1 MGVKT
6 QNGLVA
12 AMTCF
17 HNFTAPVWQIFA
29 GNLLLLICSLF
40 YLVWWVVC
48 FGPNASGKAAGGS
61 TGVIYLTGAFI
72 SGIAAIV
79 LMSGGI
85 NTLSKDAKSVPVW
98 LILLGGTVLFVV
110 MLLVT
115 TAVYHRPMTSE
126 LIIIHIWVVLEL
138 CAVVVLYG
146 TGRFGLGRT
155 VLLLTLIGIA
165 FVAGVICYVLYYRLE
180 GTASYLDGMAPLII
194 DASVMAVFL
203 GVLAVS

>member
-1 MGVKT
+1 
-6 QNGLVA
+6 
-12 AMTCF
+12 MTCF

-29 GNLLLLICSLF
+29 GNLMLFICSLF

-61 TGVIYLTGAFI
+61 TGVVYLTGAFI

-98 LILLGGTVLFVV
+98 LILLCGIVLFAV

-115 TAVYHRPMTSE
+115 TAFYHRPVTSE
-126 LIIIHIWVVLEL
+126 LIIIHIWAVLQL
-138 CAVVVLYG
+138 SAVAVLYG

-155 VLLLTLIGIA
+155 VLLVTLTGIA
-165 FVAGVICYVLYYRLE
+165 FVVGVICYILYYRLE
-180 GTASYLDGMAPLII
+180 GKAGYWDGMAPLLV

>member
-1 MGVKT
+1 M
-6 QNGLVA
+6 VA

-48 FGPNASGKAAGGS
+48 FRPDASGKTAGGS
-61 TGVIYLTGAFI
+61 AGVIYISAAFVT
-72 SGIAAIV
+72 GIAAIV
-79 LMSGGI
+79 LLSRGI
-85 NTLSKDAKSVPVW
+85 NTLSNDAKGVPVW
-98 LILLGGTVLFVV
+98 LILLCGTILFVV
-110 MLLVT
+110 MIMVT

-126 LIIIHIWVVLEL
+126 LIIVHIWVVLEI

-165 FVAGVICYVLYYRLE
+165 FAAGMICYVLYYRLE
-180 GTASYLDGMAPLII
+180 GTAGYRDGMAPLII

>member
-1 MGVKT
+1 
-6 QNGLVA
+6 
-12 AMTCF
+12 MTCF

-29 GNLLLLICSLF
+29 GNFLLFICSIF

-61 TGVIYLTGAFI
+61 TGAVYLTGAFI

-79 LMSGGI
+79 LMSVGI

-98 LILLGGTVLFVV
+98 LILLCVTVLFAV

-115 TAVYHRPMTSE
+115 TAVYHRPVTSE
-126 LIIIHIWVVLEL
+126 LIIIHIWAVLEL
-138 CAVVVLYG
+138 CAVAVLYG

-155 VLLLTLIGIA
+155 MLLLTLTGIA
-165 FVAGVICYVLYYRLE
+165 FIAGMICYVLYYRLE
-180 GTASYLDGMAPLII
+180 GKAGYWDGMAPLII

>member
-1 MGVKT
+1 M
-6 QNGLVA
+6 VA

-48 FGPNASGKAAGGS
+48 FRPDASGKTAGGS
-61 TGVIYLTGAFI
+61 AGVIYITAAFI
-72 SGIAAIV
+72 TGIAAIV
-79 LMSGGI
+79 LLSGGI
-85 NTLSKDAKSVPVW
+85 NILSKDAKSVPVW
-98 LILLGGTVLFVV
+98 LILLSGTVLFVV
-110 MLLVT
+110 MILVT
-115 TAVYHRPMTSE
+115 TAVYRRPMTSE
-126 LIIIHIWVVLEL
+126 LIIVHIWAVLEL

-155 VLLLTLIGIA
+155 VLLLTLLGIA
-165 FVAGVICYVLYYRLE
+165 FVAGMICYVLYYRLE
-180 GTASYLDGMAPLII
+180 GTAGYRDGMAPLII

>member
-1 MGVKT
+1 
-6 QNGLVA
+6 
-12 AMTCF
+12 MTCF

-29 GNLLLLICSLF
+29 GNLLLFICSLF

-48 FGPNASGKAAGGS
+48 FGSNASGKAAGGS
-61 TGVIYLTGAFI
+61 AGVIYLTGAFI

-98 LILLGGTVLFVV
+98 LILLCGTVLFAV

-126 LIIIHIWVVLEL
+126 LIIIHIWAVLEL
-138 CAVVVLYG
+138 CAVAVLYG
-146 TGRFGLGRT
+146 TGRFGMGRT
-155 VLLLTLIGIA
+155 VLLLTLVGIA
-165 FVAGVICYVLYYRLE
+165 SVAGVICYVLYYRLE
-180 GTASYLDGMAPLII
+180 GTASYRDGMVPLII

>member
-1 MGVKT
+1 
-6 QNGLVA
+6 VA

-17 HNFTAPVWQIFA
+17 HNFTVPVWQIFS
-29 GNLLLLICSLF
+29 GNLMLFICSIF

-61 TGVIYLTGAFI
+61 AGVICLTGAFI

-79 LMSGGI
+79 MMSGGI
-85 NTLSKDAKSVPVW
+85 ITLSKDAKSVPVW
-98 LILLGGTVLFVV
+98 LILLGGTALFAV

-115 TAVYHRPMTSE
+115 TALYQRPVTSE

-138 CAVVVLYG
+138 CAIAVLYG
-146 TGRFGLGRT
+146 TGRFGFGRT
-155 VLLLTLIGIA
+155 VLLLTLVGIA
-165 FVAGVICYVLYYRLE
+165 FVAGMICYVLYYRLE
-180 GTASYLDGMAPLII
+180 GKASYWDGMAPLII
-194 DASVMAVFL
+194 DASVVAVFL

>member
-1 MGVKT
+1 
-6 QNGLVA
+6 
-12 AMTCF
+12 MTCF

-29 GNLLLLICSLF
+29 GNLLLFICSIF

-61 TGVIYLTGAFI
+61 TGVVYLTGAFI

-98 LILLGGTVLFVV
+98 LILLCGIVLFAV

-115 TAVYHRPMTSE
+115 TAFYHRPVTSE
-126 LIIIHIWVVLEL
+126 LIIIHIWAVLQL
-138 CAVVVLYG
+138 CTIAVLYG

-155 VLLLTLIGIA
+155 VLLVTLTGIA

-180 GTASYLDGMAPLII
+180 GKAGYWDGMAPLLI

-203 GVLAVS
+203 SVLAAS

>member
-1 MGVKT
+1 
-6 QNGLVA
+6 
-12 AMTCF
+12 MTCF

-29 GNLLLLICSLF
+29 GNLLLFICSIF

-61 TGVIYLTGAFI
+61 TGVVYLTGAFI

-98 LILLGGTVLFVV
+98 LILLCGIVLFAV

-115 TAVYHRPMTSE
+115 TAFYHRPVTSE
-126 LIIIHIWVVLEL
+126 LIIIHIWAVLQL
-138 CAVVVLYG
+138 CAIAVLYG

-155 VLLLTLIGIA
+155 VLLVTLTGIA

-180 GTASYLDGMAPLII
+180 GKAGYWDGMAPLLI

-203 GVLAVS
+203 SVLAAS

>member
-1 MGVKT
+1 
-6 QNGLVA
+6 
-12 AMTCF
+12 MTCF

-29 GNLLLLICSLF
+29 GNLLLFICSIF

-48 FGPNASGKAAGGS
+48 FGPNASGKAVGGS
-61 TGVIYLTGAFI
+61 AGMVYLTGAFI

-98 LILLGGTVLFVV
+98 LILLCGIVLFAV
-110 MLLVT
+110 MLLIT
-115 TAVYHRPMTSE
+115 TAVYHRPVTSE
-126 LIIIHIWVVLEL
+126 LIIIHIWAVLEL

-155 VLLLTLIGIA
+155 VLLLTLVGIA

-180 GTASYLDGMAPLII
+180 GTASYRDGMAPLII

>member
-1 MGVKT
+1 
-6 QNGLVA
+6 
-12 AMTCF
+12 MTCF

-29 GNLLLLICSLF
+29 GNLLLFICSLF
-40 YLVWWVVC
+40 YIVWWVVC
-48 FGPNASGKAAGGS
+48 FKPDASGKAAGGS
-61 TGVIYLTGAFI
+61 SGMIFLTGAFI

-85 NTLSKDAKSVPVW
+85 NTLSKNAKSVPVW
-98 LILLGGTVLFVV
+98 LILLCGIVLFAV

-115 TAVYHRPMTSE
+115 AAFYHRPVTSE
-126 LIIIHIWVVLEL
+126 LIIIHIWAVLQL
-138 CAVVVLYG
+138 CAVAVLYG

-155 VLLLTLIGIA
+155 VLLVILTGIA
-165 FVAGVICYVLYYRLE
+165 FAAGVTCYVLYYRME
-180 GTASYLDGMAPLII
+180 GTAGYRDGLTPLLI